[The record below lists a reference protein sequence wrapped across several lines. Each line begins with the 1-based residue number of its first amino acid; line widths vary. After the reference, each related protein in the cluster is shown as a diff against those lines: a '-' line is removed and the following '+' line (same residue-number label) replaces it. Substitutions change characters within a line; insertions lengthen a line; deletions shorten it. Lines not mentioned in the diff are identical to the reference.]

1 MTPTTQRVPRFAGDR
16 RIEAWVRPVPAPDVG
31 ELLIRVR
38 ANALCGTDRSQYLH
52 GSDVVP
58 GHEAAGTVAEVGPG
72 TTTPVGTPGVV
83 FLMDFCGAC
92 RSCRLALTNQCLA
105 KRADMGFTR
114 DGGYGA
120 YELVSESN
128 FFPIGADL
136 PFADATLLLDV
147 MGTTGHALERAS
159 LVRPDVGSVVVAGA
173 GPLGAGIVAMARIVL
188 GPDVPVVVGD
198 LVAERLVL
206 VEDLGGRPVDLGA
219 STLAEGVR
227 SHGLPEGADV
237 AIDTAGRGAARVG
250 LLEALGKRGVLV
262 CVGHG
267 EELTL
272 DVSRDLIAPER
283 AVVGSEY
290 FRYDE
295 LPGNLERL
303 RANRDLLG
311 RILTRRYPIEELPAA
326 LEAFFAGAPGKVV
339 VEQ

>member
-16 RIEAWVRPVPAPDVG
+16 RIEAWVRPVPAPDFG

-159 LVRPDVGSVVVAGA
+159 LVRPDIGSVVVAGA
-173 GPLGAGIVAMARIVL
+173 GCRRARRTLRCAGRAAARPSRSRPTRPGVCR
-188 GPDVPVVVGD
+188 VGRGRRRRS
-198 LVAERLVL
+198 RLVP
-206 VEDLGGRPVDLGA
+206 GR
-219 STLAEGVR
+219 R
-227 SHGLPEGADV
+227 
-237 AIDTAGRGAARVG
+237 GRRAR
-250 LLEALGKRGVLV
+250 
-262 CVGHG
+262 
-267 EELTL
+267 T
-272 DVSRDLIAPER
+272 
-283 AVVGSEY
+283 GS
-290 FRYDE
+290 
-295 LPGNLERL
+295 
-303 RANRDLLG
+303 
-311 RILTRRYPIEELPAA
+311 
-326 LEAFFAGAPGKVV
+326 
-339 VEQ
+339 